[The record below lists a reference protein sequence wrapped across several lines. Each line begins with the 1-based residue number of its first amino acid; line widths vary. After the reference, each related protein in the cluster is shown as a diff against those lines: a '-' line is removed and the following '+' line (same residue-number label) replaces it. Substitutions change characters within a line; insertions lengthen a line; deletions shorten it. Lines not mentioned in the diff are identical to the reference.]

1 MILLERIIK
10 ILILILTM
18 TNQPGPLLPP
28 ATALASVRVPAHT
41 VPSQLDVAPL
51 PSVQWLRYVAGPEL
65 FAVAQRRLGNTV
77 PACPMAVGS

>member
-1 MILLERIIK
+1 
-10 ILILILTM
+10 M

-51 PSVQWLRYVAGPEL
+51 PSVRWIFA
-65 FAVAQRRLGNTV
+65 AVAHDGRDGRTV